1 MCVCVRERER
11 ETHTFFLSDGYHISA
26 PDVRILH
33 VVDIVFGENA
43 GKARLDVLTVLLV
56 VGTPGHIVSQDGNI
70 LETKRP

>member
-1 MCVCVRERER
+1 MCMRERERER
-11 ETHTFFLSDGYHISA
+11 ETHAFFLGDGYHISA

-33 VVDIVFGENA
+33 VIDIVFGENA

-70 LETKRP
+70 LERRQ